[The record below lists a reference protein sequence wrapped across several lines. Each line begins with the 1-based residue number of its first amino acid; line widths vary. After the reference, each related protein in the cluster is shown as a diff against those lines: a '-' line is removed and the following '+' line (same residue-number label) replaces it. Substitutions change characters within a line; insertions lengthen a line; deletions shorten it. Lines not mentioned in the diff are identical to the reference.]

1 MYLEPDLCELP
12 PEKGPCDG
20 KIKRYYFN
28 STSGL
33 CLPFIYGG
41 CFGNDNNFFSQY
53 LCEQQCSGQLTLYEG
68 KNIIDF
74 FKQIVIQYVVKNFV
88 Q

>member
-1 MYLEPDLCELP
+1 MYLEPDPCKLP
-12 PEKGPCDG
+12 PEKGPFDG

-74 FKQIVIQYVVKNFV
+74 FKQIVIRYVVKNFV